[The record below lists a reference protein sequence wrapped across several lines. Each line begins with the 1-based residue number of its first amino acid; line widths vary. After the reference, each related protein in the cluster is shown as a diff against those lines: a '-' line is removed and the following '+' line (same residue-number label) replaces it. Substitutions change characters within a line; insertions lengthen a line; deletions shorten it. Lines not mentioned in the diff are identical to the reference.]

1 MKSVSVEAKTQ
12 YLRRRTSVLLAELEE
27 SCQQVLKL
35 FARLE
40 TPGLSEKQV
49 DELLGELSALI
60 VHMHAHTRG
69 LDKII
74 DRDSRISPTS
84 SG

>member
-1 MKSVSVEAKTQ
+1 MKALSVEAKTQ
-12 YLRRRTSVLLAELEE
+12 YLTRRTHVLLAELEE
-27 SCQQVLKL
+27 TCQQALKL

-49 DELLGELSALI
+49 DELLGELSALV
-60 VHMHAHTRG
+60 VHIHEHTRG

-74 DRDSRISPTS
+74 DRDARASRTS
-84 SG
+84 GR